1 MSDELQSYVVNYEI
15 EYKVKPNPFTEVVI
29 RTKRTDTNLISR
41 PEDIEI
47 VASTTYDNNYEPINK
62 LLYEKVHQEIN
73 MYNDDDYMEKVSSRL
88 VSTEIKP
95 TKDYEEHYKVQQV
108 NVIQDKDNELKD
120 EREVDVRQVDN

>member
-47 VASTTYDNNYEPINK
+47 VASTTYENNYEPINK

>member
-47 VASTTYDNNYEPINK
+47 VASTSYDNNYEPINK